1 MFCLILSSS
10 EPAIILDPKL
20 TAPFT
25 PILNQLL
32 WGWQYKTGSPPIIE
46 TSLSFWFCVKA
57 RFFQWARKPLP
68 TTRKRN
74 LRRFC
79 RSHEEVQTL
88 KTTWFCCVFVSKKM
102 LDTSSFQP
110 GQPEKVEIFSDE
122 SLLRQVGCGS
132 LQPFTHFH
140 LTWEP

>member
-1 MFCLILSSS
+1 MSFLKICSILIHIFNIKFKSPMFCLILSSS

-46 TSLSFWFCVKA
+46 TSLSSWFCVKA

-79 RSHEEVQTL
+79 RLHEEVQKL
-88 KTTWFCCVFVSKKM
+88 KTTWFSCIIVSKKC
-102 LDTSSFQP
+102 LTQL
-110 GQPEKVEIFSDE
+110 IFN
-122 SLLRQVGCGS
+122 LVNQRR
-132 LQPFTHFH
+132 
-140 LTWEP
+140 